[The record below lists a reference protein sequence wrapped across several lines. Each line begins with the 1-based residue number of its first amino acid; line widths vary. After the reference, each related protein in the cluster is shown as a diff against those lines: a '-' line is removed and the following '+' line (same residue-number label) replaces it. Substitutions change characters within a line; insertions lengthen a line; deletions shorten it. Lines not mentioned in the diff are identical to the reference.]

1 MKFIFHFFVSLFA
14 TAFIGFLI
22 TQFMQSTLA
31 FKVMKP
37 VAETRANW
45 SGQLD
50 LFSQDA
56 TGRDVIVIGDKDFV
70 KSVRDAI
77 GGQFSIYYYSSYEG
91 SINTIAEAYIY
102 LEPNDFKYVV
112 LQNRPFYWTNYW
124 ATPVST
130 FGNFSDMR
138 LWTASKQDDFIS
150 KSSIRL
156 FFQMLEIRAAK
167 LLQEPEVKQPESMA
181 YVSWS
186 DWPSDNHF
194 YFSSLRKKIRPD
206 KTFWIRDI
214 SSLPADLPPDIL
226 PKFESRFGSKKDAP
240 SEVPGIGI
248 SLDIN
253 DLAKAMNDL

>member
-1 MKFIFHFFVSLFA
+1 MKFLFHLCTSLF
-14 TAFIGFLI
+14 TAVFMGFLI
-22 TQFMQSTLA
+22 TQFMQSPLA
-31 FKVMKP
+31 FKAMKP

-50 LFSQDA
+50 LFGQDA
-56 TGRDVIVIGDKDFV
+56 IDKDVIVIGDKDFV
-70 KSVRDAI
+70 KSVSDTI
-77 GGQFSIYYYSSYEG
+77 GDQFSIYYYSSYEG
-91 SINTIAEAYIY
+91 SINTIAEAYIH
-102 LEPNDFKYVV
+102 LKPNDFKFVV

-138 LWTASKQDDFIS
+138 LWAASKQDAFIS

-156 FFQMLEIRAAK
+156 FFHMVEIRAAK
-167 LLQEPEVKQPESMA
+167 LLQKPQVKQPESMA

-186 DWPSDNHF
+186 DWPADSHF
-194 YFSSLRKKIRPD
+194 YFTSLRNKIRPD
-206 KTFWIRDI
+206 KTFWVRDV
-214 SSLPADLPPDIL
+214 SALPTDLPPEIL
-226 PKFESRFGSKKDAP
+226 LKFETRFGSGKDVP

-253 DLAKAMNDL
+253 DLTKAMNNI